1 MAPIIFEFMENFR
14 MASSLANVKEPARPA
29 VFLDTEDYE
38 RFGVFGKGARSDREK
53 RLLEVGLPL
62 VF

>member
-1 MAPIIFEFMENFR
+1 MENFR